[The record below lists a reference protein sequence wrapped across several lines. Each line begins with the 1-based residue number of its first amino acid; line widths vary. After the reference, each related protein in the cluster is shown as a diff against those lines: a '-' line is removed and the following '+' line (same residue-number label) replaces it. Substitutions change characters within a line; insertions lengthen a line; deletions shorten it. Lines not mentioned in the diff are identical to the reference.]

1 MINSEQAHQAQ
12 KLYKQTL
19 LRLGEM
25 LKILKQGDN
34 SRNREILKKSL
45 RLPINSGEKTKFVR
59 LGGNHGN
66 GKNSHL
72 STK

>member
-34 SRNREILKKSL
+34 SRNREILKNHCDYLSTQ
-45 RLPINSGEKTKFVR
+45 GKTKFVR